1 MVQVNTEICFTNF
14 SDLDMFWGPARDFI
28 KNRSYEELEELDQFF
43 NECYADSN
51 LTLTGLN
58 DILAYDSDYLL
69 ENALGY
75 LKDQNGEWVCNDSIT
90 DLNSEKI
97 TYDQFEQ
104 VVFNSSEVNE
114 CISDKTKDYILNFKM
129 DGIAAENEFFTTWV
143 EKIKEKTDPESEIYS
158 ELEELSNITFDSENW
173 NFND

>member
-1 MVQVNTEICFTNF
+1 MVQVTCEIDFTNF
-14 SDLDMFWGPARDFI
+14 GDLDMFWGQAKDFI
-28 KNRSYEELEELDQFF
+28 KNRSYKELEMLDQFF
-43 NECYADSN
+43 NECYSEGN
-51 LTLTGLN
+51 LTLTELN
-58 DILAYDSDYLL
+58 DIMAYDSDYLL

-75 LKDQNGEWVCNDSIT
+75 LKDQTGEWVSSDLIT

-104 VVFNSSEVNE
+104 VVFNSSEVME

-129 DGIAAENEFFTTWV
+129 EGAAAEDQFFTTWI
-143 EKIKEKTDPESEIYS
+143 EKIKEKTDPDSEIYS
-158 ELEELSNITFDSENW
+158 DLEELSNISFDSENW

>member
-1 MVQVNTEICFTNF
+1 MVQVTCEIDMTNF

-43 NECYADSN
+43 NECYSEGN
-51 LTLTGLN
+51 LTLTELN
-58 DILAYDSDYLL
+58 DIMAYDSDYLL

-75 LKDQNGEWVCNDSIT
+75 LKDQTGEWVSSDLIT
-90 DLNSEKI
+90 DLNSEQI

-104 VVFNSSEVNE
+104 VIFNSQEVNE

-129 DGIAAENEFFTTWV
+129 DGIAAEEEFFTTWI
-143 EKIKEKTDPESEIYS
+143 EKIQGETDPDSEIYS
-158 ELEELSNITFDSENW
+158 DLEELSSISFDSENW

>member
-51 LTLTGLN
+51 LTLTELN

-75 LKDQNGEWVCNDSIT
+75 LKDQNGEFVHSDLIT

-97 TYDQFEQ
+97 TYNQFEQ
-104 VVFNSSEVNE
+104 VIFNSSEVNE

-129 DGIAAENEFFTTWV
+129 DGIAAEDEFFTTWV